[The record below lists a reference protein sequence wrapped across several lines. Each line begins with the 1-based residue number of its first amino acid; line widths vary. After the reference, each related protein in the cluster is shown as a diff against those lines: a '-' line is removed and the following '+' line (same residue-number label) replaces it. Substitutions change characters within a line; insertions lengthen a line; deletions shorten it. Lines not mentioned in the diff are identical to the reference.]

1 MGNKKNKRRTR
12 FTSKRFFIL
21 VIALILIIF
30 LALPLIFQDPYEEEL
45 EILAK
50 QEKAL
55 PLKTENPFTHY
66 LKLLKNFY
74 TPGKGTN
81 DKKQFTQVNNSLF
94 AKNTADYYREELPPT
109 LSPQATVA
117 ASLNKEGTTATEIGA
132 NYYAQETASNPFY
145 NLLQEPQDPF
155 VEQKPFDNILIEGLY
170 ETSHTDPY
178 EVKQAARRT
187 LFDIF
192 SPRNRLALLSP
203 NLSSSS
209 LFAKN
214 DINGV
219 YNYEQT
225 NSNQEG
231 TKSTRNFQHKEQ
243 TYDRIGVG
251 NSYNYGSLNTFGS
264 NVVLGNFDIKG
275 LPFESQASLVSG
287 RLNTIYQNNTSSKP
301 HSNKDNPNRPNNHP
315 HNNPLPPPPPAN
327 TFDPNKWET
336 ELKDSC
342 SSPDSVTVQEQD
354 QEQFAEAKQDTKT
367 EAKQDVKTEDKIP
380 YCDPQLIDKLDL
392 VDKTMQKDYK
402 YIFVSGKYNGKIM
415 IPEKNSLPDK
425 VRDAMT
431 SNEARLLG
439 IDNIELPPEL
449 SDEKN
454 TETTQFEFVRA
465 IKPQLLDKLMQD
477 EKTILVTVDED
488 FASQYQDKSILMQSG
503 EIETYSG
510 ANRLIK
516 EINNFPQKQIQ
527 IRQAMQKQEQ
537 EDKTQK
543 TQDLKQKIETNI

>member
-1 MGNKKNKRRTR
+1 MGKKRNKRRTR

-30 LALPLIFQDPYEEEL
+30 LALPLIFQDPYEEDL

-55 PLKTENPFTHY
+55 PLKNENPFTHY

-74 TPGKGTN
+74 TLGKGTN
-81 DKKQFTQVNNSLF
+81 DKKQFTQVNNSLL
-94 AKNTADYYREELPPT
+94 AKNTADYYQEELPPT
-109 LSPQATVA
+109 LSAQATVA
-117 ASLNKEGTTATEIGA
+117 ASLNKEETADTQTGA
-132 NYYAQETASNPFY
+132 NYYAQETASNPLY
-145 NLLQEPQDPF
+145 NLIQEPQDPF

-170 ETSHTDPY
+170 EASHTDPY
-178 EVKQAARRT
+178 EVKQAARKT

-192 SPRNRLALLSP
+192 SPRKRLSLLTH
-203 NLSSSS
+203 NLSSPS

-225 NSNQEG
+225 NSTQQG
-231 TKSTRNFQHKEQ
+231 TSSIRNFQHKEQ

-264 NVVLGNFDIKG
+264 NVVLGDFDIKG

-287 RLNTIYQNNTSSKP
+287 RLNTIYQNSTYSKP
-301 HSNKDNPNRPNNHP
+301 HSNNDNPNRPNNQH
-315 HNNPLPPPPPAN
+315 HNNPVPPPPPAN

-336 ELKDSC
+336 EIKASC
-342 SSPDSVTVQEQD
+342 SSPDSVTVQEQG

-367 EAKQDVKTEDKIP
+367 ETKQDVKTEDKIP
-380 YCDPQLIDKLDL
+380 YCDTQLIDKLDL

-402 YIFVSGKYNGKIM
+402 YIFVSGKYNDKIM

-439 IDNIELPPEL
+439 IDNIQLPPEL

-454 TETTQFEFVRA
+454 TEKTQFEFVRA
-465 IKPQLLDKLMQD
+465 IKPQLLDKLMRN

-488 FASQYQDKSILMQSG
+488 FALQYQDKAILMQSG

-543 TQDLKQKIETNI
+543 TQDLKQKIEANI